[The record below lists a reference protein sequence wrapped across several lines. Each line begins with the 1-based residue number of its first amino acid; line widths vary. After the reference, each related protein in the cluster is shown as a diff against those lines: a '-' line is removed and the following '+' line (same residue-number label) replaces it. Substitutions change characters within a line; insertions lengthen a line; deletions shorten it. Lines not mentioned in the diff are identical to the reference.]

1 MGGYKTFFVDF
12 LPQMEGNK
20 TLVTAMSWKVGLWRK
35 NSIFK
40 LVITKNFISGLNHI
54 RARRL
59 KIPVNRSNL
68 KISAKLKILFDQNFS
83 GYVDRINI
91 NGYLNLCLYV
101 FDDVGKSF
109 FRRFIT

>member
-1 MGGYKTFFVDF
+1 MKKKILF
-12 LPQMEGNK
+12 LNLSLQK
-20 TLVTAMSWKVGLWRK
+20 KQ
-35 NSIFK
+35 I
-40 LVITKNFISGLNHI
+40 ISGLNHI

-68 KISAKLKILFDQNFS
+68 KNRLSAKLKILFDQNFS
-83 GYVDRINI
+83 GYMDRINI